1 MAYSYEAV
9 VTVAAHEMFQDAFSR
24 YMAALKFDHMSVGGR
39 VGGLTAHQ
47 FRRDDHLVSLS
58 VSAEGQGSF
67 RIVVHSDTLEVEQV
81 VLDALTEGV
90 ADFLQPFCET
100 LTDQSSE
107 AILLSLIQDLRDAF
121 ERILGEEP

>member
-1 MAYSYEAV
+1 MPYSYEAV
-9 VTVAAHEMFQDAFSR
+9 VTFAAHEMFQDAFSR
-24 YMAALKFDHMSVGGR
+24 YMATLKFDHMSVAGR

-58 VSAEGQGSF
+58 VAAEGQGSF
-67 RIVVHSDTLEVEQV
+67 RIVVHSDTLQVEQL

-90 ADFLQPFCET
+90 ADLLQTFCET
-100 LTDQSSE
+100 LTDQSSKE
-107 AILLSLIQDLRDAF
+107 ILLSLIKDLRDAF